1 MSRRDKARP
10 SSSRKRSQKSNDI
23 LLRRWAGRKPV
34 LAAGDDE
41 GYEEVPRPSQPKRL
55 CHYLEVLYEKRGSN
69 REEALASIIEV
80 LTCRL
85 ENDYLEEN
93 FASFLYRGLNSLKIG
108 SSKEKQ
114 LSLHVIGLLAIII
127 CCEDKLSEVYRVLLP
142 VLSESLKSGT
152 TTLKM
157 LNCLAIVGFF
167 GSTNSEETEGAMQI
181 IWKFIHPESVN
192 DVNTKKHSPEVLV
205 AAIYSWLF
213 LLTSMEGW
221 RLSHNSWNG
230 AVCYFSNLLEHGDK
244 LVRVAA
250 CEALAL
256 IFETGNLDK
265 FWKEAKDHGSYS
277 HMQQSLREN
286 VLKKL
291 KCLYVDTRSENIPRS
306 ENITKKVCEVVNYFE
321 SFQCLGTSLTI
332 NGKDLKLSSWY
343 QMIQLQFL
351 KNFLND
357 GFKIHMKG
365 NEKLQHLFEFNP
377 RRIKNLGPEL
387 YVSTTD
393 KITVRFFL
401 PEERNAET
409 LTKENKKKE
418 RVWRNSLLE
427 KARTQLMSK
436 HRRMSEEMNC
446 CDYD

>member
-10 SSSRKRSQKSNDI
+10 SSSGKRSQKSNDI

-41 GYEEVPRPSQPKRL
+41 SYEEVPRPSQPKRL

-152 TTLKM
+152 TTSKM

-250 CEALAL
+250 CEALVL
-256 IFETGNLDK
+256 IFETGSLDK

-291 KCLYVDTRSENIPRS
+291 KCFYWDTRSENIPRS

-357 GFKIHMKG
+357 GFKIHMKE